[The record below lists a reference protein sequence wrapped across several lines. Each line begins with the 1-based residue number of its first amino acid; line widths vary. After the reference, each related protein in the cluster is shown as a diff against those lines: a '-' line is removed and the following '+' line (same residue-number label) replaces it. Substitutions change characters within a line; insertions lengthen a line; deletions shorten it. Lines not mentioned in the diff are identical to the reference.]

1 MKRTLKDYGLISL
14 KGVAMGAADVVPG
27 VSGGTIAFISGI
39 YTELLQ
45 SIKSI
50 NGQSLKL
57 LLQGQFKTFWAAVN
71 GNFLLALGIGI
82 VFSLLTLAKL
92 MTYLLENHAILVWSF
107 FFGLVVAS
115 AIYIAKEI
123 TQWNAAKL
131 ISLLMGVSIAYL
143 ITHITPAQP
152 NTHYWF
158 IFLSGAIAICA
169 MILPGISGSFILLLL
184 GMYKFIIQSLSEM
197 KIAVVATFALGAG
210 VGLIS
215 FSNALSWLLNKYYEL
230 TIALL
235 AGFMIGSLNKLWP
248 WKEVVET
255 YIDRH
260 GEVKPLLEQNIMP
273 MQHAAPNLPIAL
285 LMAAIGFSLIFI
297 IEGVAKKSS

>member
-273 MQHAAPNLPIAL
+273 MQHAAPNLLIAL